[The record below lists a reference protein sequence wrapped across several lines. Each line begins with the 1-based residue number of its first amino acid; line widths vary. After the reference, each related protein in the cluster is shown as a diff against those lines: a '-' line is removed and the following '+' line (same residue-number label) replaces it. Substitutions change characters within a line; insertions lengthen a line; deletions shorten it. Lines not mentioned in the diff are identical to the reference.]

1 MPNYEEKSDFHLWKV
16 FKSGDKHALDVIFK
30 RYYSLLHRYGVKL
43 TNNVVLTED
52 CLQDFFLYIYEHR
65 QNLKDLDAI
74 KPYLFKAFRN
84 RLLKYL
90 KANTDLVSISEIEK
104 NGLPLSF
111 SMEELMIQR
120 ESKQLRRKQIVALL
134 NRLTNKQKE
143 LIYLKYYNNLSI
155 SDISE
160 IIGISYQG
168 VLNGLSKSMKKLK
181 KIYADTHVLST
192 IYIFLIFF

>member
-1 MPNYEEKSDFHLWKV
+1 MLSYEKKSDFHLWKS
-16 FKSGDKHALDVIFK
+16 FKNGDKLALDVIFK
-30 RYYSLLHRYGVKL
+30 RYYSALHRYGVKL
-43 TNNVVLTED
+43 TNNVTLTED

-90 KANTDLVSISEIEK
+90 KANTDLVSIEAIEK
-104 NGLPLSF
+104 NGLPMSF
-111 SMEELMIQR
+111 SIEELMIQR
-120 ESKQLRRKQIVALL
+120 ENKQLRRKQIVALL
-134 NRLTNKQKE
+134 NRLTDKQKE
-143 LIYLKYYNNLSI
+143 LIYLKYYNKLSI

-160 IIGISYQG
+160 IVGISYQG

-181 KIYADTHVLST
+181 KIYTDTYIISL
-192 IYIFLIFF
+192 IYLFLIIF